1 MSDEEWGMIIESGI
15 SLPAEEI
22 PLFLQGIADLR
33 AGNTKPIEYIRK
45 ELENSMTNPVK
56 PLPITQTALA
66 EAKAAKEG
74 YLRKLPVAVDIF
86 ASELAGNPM
95 GMTISTSWG
104 LLALGVDPR
113 DASKRVGKL
122 KQGLGALGC
131 KFLNLFQKNHD
142 AMAAAGDDER
152 AKHLRQLLHLSGIIS

>member
-1 MSDEEWGMIIESGI
+1 M
-15 SLPAEEI
+15 
-22 PLFLQGIADLR
+22 
-33 AGNTKPIEYIRK
+33 
-45 ELENSMTNPVK
+45 NPVK

-113 DASKRVGKL
+113 DTSKRVGKL

-142 AMAAAGDDER
+142 ALAAAGDDER
-152 AKHLRQLLHLSGIIS
+152 AKHLRDLLHLSGIIS